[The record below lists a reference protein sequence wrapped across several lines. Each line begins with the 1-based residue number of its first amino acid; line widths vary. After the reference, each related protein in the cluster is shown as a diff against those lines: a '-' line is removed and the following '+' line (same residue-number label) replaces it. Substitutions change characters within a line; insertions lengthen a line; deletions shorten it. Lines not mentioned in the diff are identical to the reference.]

1 MDLQSHSS
9 LMTFLEIITFKTIL
23 SLNAFRFFLIN
34 FLSQFLKKGN
44 FHAHFTFLNYN
55 YLLKQ

>member
-1 MDLQSHSS
+1 MDLQSHSCV
-9 LMTFLEIITFKTIL
+9 MTFLENIPFKTIL
-23 SLNAFRFFLIN
+23 PRIVYRFFLIN

-55 YLLKQ
+55 YSLKQ